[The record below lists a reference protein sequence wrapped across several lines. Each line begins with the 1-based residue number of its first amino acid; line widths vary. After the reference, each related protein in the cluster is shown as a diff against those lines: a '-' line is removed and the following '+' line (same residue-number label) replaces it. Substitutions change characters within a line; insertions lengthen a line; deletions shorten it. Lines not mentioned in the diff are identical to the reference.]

1 MHKKE
6 IRELIGSVDRQ
17 GLTLVPV
24 KMYLKEG
31 RVKISIALAR
41 GKKLHDKRDDLRKK
55 DDQRD
60 MARAMKQHI

>member
-1 MHKKE
+1 M
-6 IRELIGSVDRQ
+6 IGSVDRQ

>member
-1 MHKKE
+1 
-6 IRELIGSVDRQ
+6 LIGSVDRQ